1 MVDRLGTNP
10 LRILVHN
17 NDYTQARPV
26 GHYIS
31 CRFSEEFGFTAGT
44 GQLVVEADH
53 PLAGRLMQADMDVV
67 PVTASY
73 NGWQWTGRV
82 RDYVATG
89 TPGRETLTCELVS
102 DELQLSSVLAF
113 SSPKSSLS
121 LQKKRDYQRGP
132 LLQVVHHYL
141 ATNLGRADLP
151 VYLFMP
157 PSAKNDTSPQ
167 IDVSARM
174 TYLDQLLKDALDQHD
189 YNLVARMWWPGQPFP
204 VGKMVPLSVAGQ
216 EIISGV
222 LSEMGNADPDSEGD
236 GEAGGGETAQ
246 AVSNFVRLRRGE
258 ADNAM
263 NEGAPGLFSPTTAGL
278 MVWVEPVRE
287 REHVR
292 FSTASGEVEAIT
304 LSGKASGPVR
314 AVVGG
319 KSDEWVNDVINIGI
333 DTAVQGLTTAVAGGV
348 TGALAGGAAG
358 ATLGSAAGPLGTAVG
373 AAAGLLVGSL
383 ARSATEDTVFAFT
396 DRVDVQRKATEGP
409 FHLRESFT
417 SSSAGV
423 FTYDT
428 SALAE
433 RALLDAQGGQA
444 ISFTMVDG
452 RSKILGD
459 DTWADNGKP
468 VHGYRVGDRVQL
480 HEHLSGRSVTDIVTG
495 VEVTDEVGARLR
507 VTPRVG
513 KQRNTSNPFL
523 DMVDGM
529 NRAFGTLRDLGL
541 SA

>member
-1 MVDRLGTNP
+1 MVSERLGTNP
-10 LRILVHN
+10 LRITVHN
-17 NDYTQARPV
+17 NDYTQARTV

-67 PVTASY
+67 PVTAEY

-89 TPGRETLTCELVS
+89 KPGRETLTCELVS

-113 SSPKSSLS
+113 SSPRISLS

-141 ATNLGRADLP
+141 AANLGRADLP

-157 PSAKNDTSPQ
+157 PSVKNDTSPH

-204 VGKMVPLSVAGQ
+204 QGKMVPLSVTGQ
-216 EIISGV
+216 DIIAGV
-222 LSEMGNADPDSEGD
+222 LSEIGNDDSDTDENPV
-236 GEAGGGETAQ
+236 A
-246 AVSNFVRLRRGE
+246 SNFTRLRRGE

-292 FSTASGEVEAIT
+292 FSTASGEVEQIS

-319 KSDEWVNDVINIGI
+319 KSDEWINEAIGMGI

-358 ATLGSAAGPLGTAVG
+358 ATIGSAAGPIGTAVG
-373 AAAGLLVGSL
+373 GVAGLLFGSL
-383 ARSATEDTVFAFT
+383 LRNATEDTVFAFT
-396 DRVDVQRKATEGP
+396 DRVDVQRKAAEGP

-495 VEVTDEVGARLR
+495 VEITDEVGQRLR